1 MTTKVRSNKGSKS
14 PDPLEGAS
22 VEGTPMP
29 SDVGSATSIEPVP
42 SSAELAPRESLAP
55 SSMDAPESH
64 AATSSIAPSSS
75 LSGPPK
81 AKKKKKKTGTR
92 KSKAP
97 GPNGT
102 LELTPSTAAPPVV
115 ATAVAASAKAD
126 IDPDDI
132 SVPPAEDL
140 DHDFFSAPVAPPSMS
155 RASYEPVHEIET
167 RDPRIAA
174 LMTSEVKRRRAHF
187 AKYVKAAVAISLV
200 LCLAAVVRVGI
211 RRNHGDD
218 STAMAATSVRP
229 TPVVVIPDPPT
240 AQKPIDPPPP
250 ALEDTVAAEPAID
263 PPPAV
268 DPAAAP
274 ATSASAEPAPSAS
287 AAPVASASAA
297 PSAEPAPSAS
307 AAPVA
312 ATEPTELDP
321 KAAGKE
327 KRLSQRALDQ
337 GKIKD
342 AIEHGE
348 QSVKLDPT
356 DAEAWL
362 LLGAA
367 YQMKGDHKEARRC
380 FSSCIKEGKRGPK
393 GECMAMPH

>member
-1 MTTKVRSNKGSKS
+1 MTTKARSIKGSKS
-14 PDPLEGAS
+14 SAPPGEEPPFLQTSADVAAS
-22 VEGTPMP
+22 
-29 SDVGSATSIEPVP
+29 
-42 SSAELAPRESLAP
+42 
-55 SSMDAPESH
+55 
-64 AATSSIAPSSS
+64 SSIAPES
-75 LSGPPK
+75 LAGASDVSNAPASLADKP
-81 AKKKKKKTGTR
+81 KKKKKKGTR

-97 GPNGT
+97 SVGNGT

-115 ATAVAASAKAD
+115 AKGDVAATE

-140 DHDFFSAPVAPPSMS
+140 DHDFFSAPIHHEPPPSMA
-155 RASYEPVHEIET
+155 RAHYEPIHEMET
-167 RDPRIAA
+167 RDPRIEA
-174 LMTSEVKRRRAHF
+174 LMTAEVKRRRAHF

-229 TPVVVIPDPPT
+229 TPVVVVPDPPKT
-240 AQKPIDPPPP
+240 QNPIDPPPP
-250 ALEDTVAAEPAID
+250 APEDTVAAEPAVEPPPVADPIAAPTTSPSAEPAKKD
-263 PPPAV
+263 EPPPPAT
-268 DPAAAP
+268 ASAAP
-274 ATSASAEPAPSAS
+274 AASAEPAPSA
-287 AAPVASASAA
+287 VASA
-297 PSAEPAPSAS
+297 
-307 AAPVA
+307 
-312 ATEPTELDP
+312 EPTEIDP

-327 KRLSQRALDQ
+327 KRLSQQSLDQ

-342 AIEHGE
+342 SIEHGE

-362 LLGAA
+362 ILGAA

-380 FSSCIKEGKRGPK
+380 FASCIKEGKRGPK